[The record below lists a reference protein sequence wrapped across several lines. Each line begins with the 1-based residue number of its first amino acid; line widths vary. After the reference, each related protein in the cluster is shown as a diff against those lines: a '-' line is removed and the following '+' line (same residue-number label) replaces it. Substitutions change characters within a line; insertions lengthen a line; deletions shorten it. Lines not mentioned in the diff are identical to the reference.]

1 MSWVVLLLCIGQIL
15 SLSCNRFNWK
25 VLLWHYSRWR
35 SCKGKGIDI
44 KAKIPATCSARVK
57 AKQPSLIVKCS
68 YCSLFRLSWFFSLTS
83 CCIIFLMASYSR
95 KPHAHNISLRWVF
108 CEAVLSIE
116 GVTRVMC
123 NGRGLVVLPF
133 SDYIW
138 LTSCLTGK
146 EHLQVTVS
154 EKRGLVDLHNC
165 SGLVHFTHFFMYSQL
180 FIIIFQDTYKI
191 VQFLKEYQLWVL
203 LLWIKIKLP

>member
-1 MSWVVLLLCIGQIL
+1 MKVNAREKVLILRQTFLQPVSCACKSKTALTYFEMFLLFVVSLIMVFLASRAAVSSFSWHPTQENHMLTISPSGECFEKL
-15 SLSCNRFNWK
+15 SLQ
-25 VLLWHYSRWR
+25 
-35 SCKGKGIDI
+35 G
-44 KAKIPATCSARVK
+44 
-57 AKQPSLIVKCS
+57 
-68 YCSLFRLSWFFSLTS
+68 
-83 CCIIFLMASYSR
+83 M
-95 KPHAHNISLRWVF
+95 
-108 CEAVLSIE
+108 
-116 GVTRVMC
+116 TRVMR

-133 SDYIW
+133 SYYIW

-146 EHLQVTVS
+146 QHLQLTVR

-165 SGLVHFTHFFMYSQL
+165 SGLVHFSHFFMYSQ

>member
-1 MSWVVLLLCIGQIL
+1 MFLLFVVSLVMVFLASRAAVSSFSWHPTQENHMLTISPSGECFVKL
-15 SLSCNRFNWK
+15 SL
-25 VLLWHYSRWR
+25 
-35 SCKGKGIDI
+35 
-44 KAKIPATCSARVK
+44 
-57 AKQPSLIVKCS
+57 Q
-68 YCSLFRLSWFFSLTS
+68 
-83 CCIIFLMASYSR
+83 
-95 KPHAHNISLRWVF
+95 
-108 CEAVLSIE
+108 

-123 NGRGLVVLPF
+123 NGQELVVLPF
-133 SDYIW
+133 SYYTW

-146 EHLQVTVS
+146 QHLQVTVS

-203 LLWIKIKLP
+203 LLWIKIKPP